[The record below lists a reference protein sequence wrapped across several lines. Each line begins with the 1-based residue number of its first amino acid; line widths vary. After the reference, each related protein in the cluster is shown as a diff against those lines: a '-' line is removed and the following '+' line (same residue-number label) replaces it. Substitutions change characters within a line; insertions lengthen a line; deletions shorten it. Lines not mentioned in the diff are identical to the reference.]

1 MAKSRARGPSF
12 PFLPVAAI
20 AAVLYLLWSNQTP
33 DPGPLVP
40 DVKPSVDLVSV
51 FAKNNDRTEASC
63 DAETFGAIVT
73 SVAAVLDYDAKLAE
87 PRVQTG
93 VQIDDLRRWVRDYA
107 TGGKSFKEKYP
118 DLGDA
123 VKKFLDAQA
132 GDSGGPLDDAKRAKW
147 ISALRALGSSAEY
160 AAKSLR

>member
-1 MAKSRARGPSF
+1 MASAKGSSF
-12 PFLPVAAI
+12 PYVPVI
-20 AAVLYLLWSNQTP
+20 LVGIIGVLLWNQSKPTP
-33 DPGPLVP
+33 TPNVP
-40 DVKPSVDLVSV
+40 DSRPAVDLVSV

-132 GDSGGPLDDAKRAKW
+132 GDSGGLLDDAKRAKW